1 MSNNKRNFKIK
12 NVLVVLLLTAIL
24 IVAFGGV
31 YMLQQDVPLRGDE
44 ISRNFNPMQFE
55 SAQTGPTG
63 RMVMSLGTVLLLIG
77 FGVLVLALWVRWKK
91 TQHKSKEDS
100 ESTSPHIKTP
110 VQ

>member
-1 MSNNKRNFKIK
+1 MSNIKRNFKMK
-12 NVLVVLLLTAIL
+12 NVFIALLLTAIM
-24 IVAFGGV
+24 IVMFGGV

-44 ISRNFNPMQFE
+44 ISRNFNPIQFM

-77 FGVLVLALWVRWKK
+77 FGALVLALWVRWKK
-91 TQHKSKEDS
+91 AQHKSKEGS
-100 ESTSPHIKTP
+100 ERITQTKTP